1 VDSTVN
7 ENRGVQTRLFK
18 VVFMSKERFMIRWC
32 IVCLER
38 PQWEILPGGTKT
50 DNGPLA
56 SGTLA
61 ETCIYR
67 LYRNQNLDKRA
78 AMLRFINR
86 SGSL

>member
-7 ENRGVQTRLFK
+7 ENRDVQTRLFK

-50 DNGPLA
+50 DNGP
-56 SGTLA
+56 
-61 ETCIYR
+61 
-67 LYRNQNLDKRA
+67 
-78 AMLRFINR
+78 
-86 SGSL
+86 